1 VSVSTLPAAD
11 ARRSAL
17 KILDL
22 VAEGAT
28 FDAALERSIEGLGER
43 DRRLAHELAAGVLRQ
58 RQRLDDAL
66 SPHVARGIGSV
77 QPRLRRILELGAYQ
91 LTSLDRVPAHA
102 AVSVCVDLARDAG
115 GEKAAGFVNAVL
127 RKVGADK
134 VGGVEEALKDSL
146 AVAGGRDLAQRYSH
160 PGWLVE
166 RWLGRFGPTETEALL
181 RWNNQK
187 PPLIVQPARASL
199 PELAEAFEAAGVA
212 ASPAPFGAGL
222 IVGASQPKNL
232 PGYERGD
239 FVVQDA
245 AQALVVRY
253 ADLPEGCTVLDA
265 CAAPGGKAIALG
277 RVAGRVLAC
286 DRSRERVTRL
296 ATNLARAGSGHS
308 WAVVALAEH
317 PPVRGADAVLLDAPC
332 LGTGTF
338 ARHPDA
344 RHRVE
349 PGALRELAA
358 RQRALLNGVAGAV
371 RVGGLLVYATC
382 SLEPE
387 ENADVVAGL
396 PLEAVPVAAG
406 LPSGVGRVELSS
418 GGVVIPPGPAGDGF
432 TVHLLRR
439 HA

>member
-1 VSVSTLPAAD
+1 VSTLPAAD

-22 VAEGAT
+22 VAEGVP

-102 AVSVCVDLARDAG
+102 AVSVCVELARDTG

-134 VGGVEEALKDSL
+134 AGGAEE
-146 AVAGGRDLAQRYSH
+146 AGGRDLARRYSH

-166 RWLGRFGPTETEALL
+166 RWLQHFGVAETKVLL
-181 RWNNQK
+181 EWNNRK

-199 PELAEAFEAAGVA
+199 PELDEAFEAAGVA

-222 IVGASQPKNL
+222 IVGASQPKGL

-265 CAAPGGKAIALG
+265 CAAPGGKAVALG

-317 PPVRGADAVLLDAPC
+317 PPVRSADAVLLDAPC

-371 RVGGLLVYATC
+371 SVGGLLVYATC

-387 ENADVVAGL
+387 ENEEQVDRFLSAHPGFRR
-396 PLEAVPVAAG
+396 EHSTAVPPELCSAAG
-406 LPSGVGRVELSS
+406 DLLLLPQRHGT
-418 GGVVIPPGPAGDGF
+418 DGAF
-432 TVHLLRR
+432 AARLRR
-439 HA
+439 IA